1 MRSILLVSHG
11 SKAPRAREEIEA
23 LAALLKKRSGVAIV
37 QPAFLE
43 IESPDIPEGIRQC
56 VHKGATQ
63 VTVLLNFLNSGRHA
77 GDDIPKIIRQA
88 RKDHLGVKFRMT
100 KPIGQENYLVDIFL
114 KLLDDP
120 TDIV

>member
-11 SKAPRAREEIEA
+11 SKAPKARQEIEA
-23 LAALLKKRSGVAIV
+23 LAAQLKKRSEIPIV

-56 VHKGATQ
+56 VQKGATE
-63 VTVLLNFLNSGRHA
+63 VAILLNFLNSGRHA
-77 GDDIPKIIRQA
+77 TGDIPKIIRQA
-88 RKDHLGVKFRMT
+88 RHDHPSVHFRIT

-114 KLLDDP
+114 KLLNEQ
-120 TDIV
+120 TDVV

>member
-11 SKAPRAREEIEA
+11 SKAPKAREEIEA
-23 LAALLKKRSGVAIV
+23 LAAQLKKKSGIGIV

-56 VHKGATQ
+56 AQKGATEI
-63 VTVLLNFLNSGRHA
+63 TILLNFLHSGRHA
-77 GDDIPKIIRQA
+77 GEDIPKIIRQA
-88 RKDHLGVKFRMT
+88 RQNHPDVKFRIT
-100 KPIGQENYLVDIFL
+100 KPVGQQNYLVDIFL
-114 KLLDDP
+114 KLLDEQ

>member
-11 SKAPRAREEIEA
+11 SKAPQARKEIEV
-23 LAALLKKRSGVAIV
+23 LAALLRKKSGVAIV

-56 VHKGATQ
+56 VQKGATE

-88 RKDHLGVKFRMT
+88 QKNYPGVHFQIT
-100 KPIGQENYLVDIFL
+100 KPIGQHDYLVDILL
-114 KLLDDP
+114 KLIDDQ
-120 TDIV
+120 TDVI

>member
-11 SKAPRAREEIEA
+11 SKAPQAREEIEA
-23 LAALLKKRSGVAIV
+23 LAALLKKRSGVKTV

-43 IESPDIPEGIRQC
+43 IESPDIPEGIRRC
-56 VHKGATQ
+56 VHQGATE
-63 VTVLLNFLNSGRHA
+63 VTILLNFLNSGRHA

-88 RKDHLGVKFRMT
+88 RKEHPGVKFQMT
-100 KPIGQENYLVDIFL
+100 KPIGQEDYLVDIFL

-120 TDIV
+120 KDIV